1 MGWEETKEKLDKI
14 WVGLVFGGLLPVIGF
29 FVSKLFKDREG
40 SYSVQAYWN
49 LLIGQNDY
57 YLDIL
62 TFSLIPNLLAFYFF
76 FFMWKMDQALKGLIF
91 MTIIYLGFFLII
103 H

>member
-1 MGWEETKEKLDKI
+1 MGWQETKEKLDKI
-14 WVGLVFGGLLPVIGF
+14 WVGIAFGGVLPIIGF
-29 FVSKLFKDREG
+29 FISKMFKDKEG
-40 SYSVQAYWN
+40 SYSLKAYWN

-91 MTIIYLGFFLII
+91 MTIIYLGIFLII

>member
-1 MGWEETKEKLDKI
+1 MGWEETKEKLDKL
-14 WVGLVFGGLLPVIGF
+14 WFGLVLGAVLPMLGF
-29 FVSKLFKDREG
+29 LISKFFKDRDG
-40 SYSVQAYWN
+40 SYSLKAYWN
-49 LLIGQNDY
+49 LLVGQNVHY
-57 YLDIL
+57 MDIL

-91 MTIIYLGFFLII
+91 MTILYFGLFLII